1 MKVFQA
7 VKQSVTTRQAAEHY
21 GLRVR
26 RNGMACCPFHQ
37 DRTPSMKLDE
47 RFYCFGCGATGDV
60 IDFVSALWGIGK
72 KEAAVRLAEDFG
84 ISYETKA
91 DTAKKNSNKPIKK
104 RQNLEQRFQK
114 MKTYCIRILTEY
126 LQLLDIWKSRFAPE
140 TENDEWHPNFVE
152 ALSKQTKIRYL
163 VEVLQIGDVTE
174 QVTLIIEHVEE
185 VSTYEKRIV
194 EFGTGDR
201 RKTAPDNR
209 TDGMWENK

>member
-91 DTAKKNSNKPIKK
+91 DIAKKNSNKPIKK